1 MSSPYANV
9 PRPSPRPSPSNR
21 RPLTIAELSERALSN
36 LWDPSKGLKQWL
48 KKADGFRKA
57 GRAYAEAGELEE
69 AFMEYAKS
77 ATIILEKLPM
87 HKEYYTLLSPTQR
100 HNLGLVSNSCPL
112 RFSFLPIMKCVLC
125 QSTTHFSSIHCK
137 IDLGVTLSDRPFRTA
152 NKFLLILVKSN
163 QSSST
168 AMNNG

>member
-9 PRPSPRPSPSNR
+9 SRPSPQLSPSGR
-21 RPLTIAELSERALSN
+21 RPLTVAELSERALHN

-57 GRAYAEAGELEE
+57 GRAHAEAGELEE

-100 HNLGLVSNSCPL
+100 HNLGLVSNLVLASYLIPFVDPQL
-112 RFSFLPIMKCVLC
+112 RALFIFPKINFL
-125 QSTTHFSSIHCK
+125 
-137 IDLGVTLSDRPFRTA
+137 
-152 NKFLLILVKSN
+152 
-163 QSSST
+163 
-168 AMNNG
+168 

>member
-1 MSSPYANV
+1 MSSSYANV
-9 PRPSPRPSPSNR
+9 PRPSPRPSPSSR

-100 HNLGLVSNSCPL
+100 HNLGLVSNSCLL
-112 RFSFLPIMKCVLC
+112 RFSFLLPIMKCVLC
-125 QSTTHFSSIHCK
+125 QSMIRSSSIPHT
-137 IDLGVTLSDRPFRTA
+137 IDLGATLTDSLSERST
-152 NKFLLILVKSN
+152 N
-163 QSSST
+163 SS
-168 AMNNG
+168 